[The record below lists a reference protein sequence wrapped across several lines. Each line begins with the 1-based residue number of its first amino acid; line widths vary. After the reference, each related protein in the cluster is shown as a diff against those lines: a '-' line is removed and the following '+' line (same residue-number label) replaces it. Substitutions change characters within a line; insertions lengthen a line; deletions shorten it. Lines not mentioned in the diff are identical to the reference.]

1 MKYPLP
7 FMSKWLFIIP
17 LFVLSIAAL
26 ACASLVPSPV
36 QSLPTPTNEIPTLP
50 TVDPSIGSTE
60 VEPTRLVEPTT
71 PPKVEIPSVLGE
83 DIPIAG
89 ANHIE
94 EGTTATDW
102 NSDPPTSGEH
112 YGQWAT
118 AGFYDEAIPDGYL
131 VHDMEHGYVII
142 YYNCELVDMDCEAY
156 KTAIEA
162 AMAATG
168 NDPNTNSVKLIAV
181 PRPGMDNPIT
191 YASWGHLYKAEAFVS
206 EELVLYVQLYRSNP
220 DYAPEWSL
228 P

>member
-1 MKYPLP
+1 MKRPLQ
-7 FMSKWLFIIP
+7 FESKWSFIIP
-17 LFVLSIAAL
+17 LCMFSITAL
-26 ACASLVPSPV
+26 ACATSIPSPV
-36 QSLPTPTNEIPTLP
+36 QTLPAPTDEIPSLP
-50 TVDPSIGSTE
+50 TVDPSIGSTD
-60 VEPTRLVEPTT
+60 VEPAT
-71 PPKVEIPSVLGE
+71 PSEAEIPSILGE

-94 EGTTATDW
+94 EGAEATDW

-112 YGQWAT
+112 YGQWAA

-142 YYNCELVDMDCEAY
+142 YYNCEMADMDCEAF

-162 AMAATG
+162 AMAAAG

-191 YASWGHLYKAEAFVS
+191 YASWGHLYKAETFVP